1 MLLLSHPC
9 GEGGEG
15 GEGGG
20 GGGEGEGGSGGDG
33 GGEGGEGGDGGGTEN
48 MFFMFQTRD
57 VSQLSG
63 PWLKANAPCQGLVA
77 SRAHGAVWAL
87 RAWRG
92 GGGPRGALYEGLH
105 AHGSMGRLP
114 RVYGARLRCTHSVQ
128 GGGRATADMGVQSA
142 GSIRRA
148 AHVKHPAHVRD
159 AGGVPAQWLVEGLRV
174 LPRVASRAA
183 CKGAGATAD
192 WGAGRGEERT

>member
-1 MLLLSHPC
+1 MGAGRDGS
-9 GEGGEG
+9 GGSGGEG

-20 GGGEGEGGSGGDG
+20 LGGEGGSGGDG

-48 MFFMFQTRD
+48 MFSMFRTRD

-105 AHGSMGRLP
+105 AHGSMWGASRGYTGRDC
-114 RVYGARLRCTHSVQ
+114 GARTQ
-128 GGGRATADMGVQSA
+128 RAG
-142 GSIRRA
+142 RRA
-148 AHVKHPAHVRD
+148 RDSRYGGAERGKHTESSARETSSSCP
-159 AGGVPAQWLVEGLRV
+159 
-174 LPRVASRAA
+174 
-183 CKGAGATAD
+183 
-192 WGAGRGEERT
+192 